1 MDISLNRL
9 WYTARSCCGQLTC
22 DGLELYSLELPVRD
36 GLPGSA
42 IPPGRFPIRLLS
54 SPKFMHAGL
63 TDKWIEQYSL
73 LMPHIICPPRTE
85 IMIHFGNEP
94 ENTHGCVLVGMSH
107 EPDYIG
113 ESRKAFTALY
123 EKIFTPANQGDCW
136 IVIDGGVPTT
146 LTQV

>member
-1 MDISLNRL
+1 MDILLNRM
-9 WYTARSCCGQLTC
+9 WYTPRSCCGQLEVDDLT
-22 DGLELYSLELPVRD
+22 LFTLELPVRD

-42 IPPGRFPIRLLS
+42 IPPGRFPIRMLS

-63 TDKWIEQYSL
+63 SDKWIEQFAL

-94 ENTHGCVLVGMSH
+94 ENTHGCVLVGMTH

-113 ESRKAFTALY
+113 DSRKAFAALY
-123 EKIFTPANQGDCW
+123 DKLFHPAMIGDCW
-136 IVIDGGVPTT
+136 IVIEGGIPTPLIQT
-146 LTQV
+146 